1 MASSPSGKPFFQ
13 AETRIERLPING
25 LARSGEI
32 APSSSSAVSRSACI
46 LMATYR
52 TWAASRHTISIV
64 SMRLVRVVMT
74 GDGRPCRASR
84 RRQTSRVF
92 HSVYPLP
99 RRSGFA
105 SGAEILRARRITPIA
120 AGAQEMISGDF
131 A

>member
-13 AETRIERLPING
+13 ARTRSDKLPING

-84 RRQTSRVF
+84 RRQTRVF
-92 HSVYPLP
+92 SHPFHDIP
-99 RRSGFA
+99 HRSGFA